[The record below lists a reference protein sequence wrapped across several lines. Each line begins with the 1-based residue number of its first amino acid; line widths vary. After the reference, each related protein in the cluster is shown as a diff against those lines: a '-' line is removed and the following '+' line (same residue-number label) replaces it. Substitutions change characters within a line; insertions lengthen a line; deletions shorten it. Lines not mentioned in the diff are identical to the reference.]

1 MTEQEIINILKENK
15 EKGVAYLFL
24 PEQVRDWVHDKL
36 FDKILLV
43 LDSMGNFIR
52 FEDVEE
58 GLINTE
64 DYDNVVF
71 ALPGD
76 YEPKQESKG
85 EWVEFEI
92 DSDGFFAFRFSDNN
106 VPKFFFWW
114 NWQKFLESSHQSNWG
129 FTAFGGWLYDKSGGG
144 DWVLS
149 PQVGLIDDSGNAPFI
164 LNQYSHTYEK
174 ERITPAIPVKIR
186 FWREKQ

>member
-1 MTEQEIINILKENK
+1 MTEQEIINTLKENK
-15 EKGVAYLFL
+15 TKGIAYLFL
-24 PEQVRDWVHDKL
+24 SEEVWEWIGENFRDPKL
-36 FDKILLV
+36 MYLAPNGKWESFSETDFD
-43 LDSMGNFIR
+43 DF
-52 FEDVEE
+52 
-58 GLINTE
+58 
-64 DYDNVVF
+64 DNIVF
-71 ALPGD
+71 ALPEY
-76 YEPKQESKG
+76 YEAKKESKG

-92 DSDGFFAFRFSDNN
+92 LQDSRFRYFAADNSVNCYLWHEWSRF
-106 VPKFFFWW
+106 
-114 NWQKFLESSHQSNWG
+114 LTESFQEKWG

>member
-1 MTEQEIINILKENK
+1 MTEQEIVSVLKENK
-15 EKGVAYLFL
+15 TKGVAYLFL
-24 PEQVRDWVHDKL
+24 PEQVRDWVQDKL

-43 LDSMGNFIR
+43 LDSVGNFIR

-129 FTAFGGWLYDKSGGG
+129 FTAFGGWLYENDNR
-144 DWVLS
+144 WYM
-149 PQVGLIDDSGNAPFI
+149 APAI
-164 LNQYSHTYEK
+164 KLKTDNYYWNSYTAEK
-174 ERITPAIPVKIR
+174 EEVKPAIPVKIR
-186 FWREKQ
+186 FWRES